1 MIKYKLVQICND
13 DNTWS
18 IEWDDVVVLRNTTE
32 HIASIFIDGLE
43 RGITGSKQSLGS
55 NSRREFRGWMDYLE
69 AFADYDDYMRN

>member
-1 MIKYKLVQICND
+1 MTKYKLIQICND

-18 IEWDDVVVLRNTTE
+18 IEWNDDVVLHAVPE
-32 HIASIFIDGLE
+32 EIAAAFIDGLE

-69 AFADYDDYMRN
+69 AFADYDDYMGN